1 MELLE
6 FLRTLHVF
14 HSGCTDLHN
23 LCKLQIYISS
33 KRTLFSFLFFFFATF
48 SPTLVIS
55 CLLYNNHTDRC
66 EVISCGFDLHFLMI
80 SDVGHF
86 FIYLLAI
93 CMCSLEKCLIR
104 YSTHVQPDFLNLL
117 FFFCYWVV

>member
-1 MELLE
+1 MDAPTYIIYVNYKFTFPLSAHC
-6 FLRTLHVF
+6 FLF
-14 HSGCTDLHN
+14 
-23 LCKLQIYISS
+23 
-33 KRTLFSFLFFFFATF
+33 FFFFATF

-55 CLLYNNHTDRC
+55 CLLYNNHTYRC

-117 FFFCYWVV
+117 FFFAIGLYEHVMYFRY